1 MRRSL
6 LPVPLALALA
16 GCGPTPPATPKDRA
30 PGERAPLTATCD
42 GADPVRCALPFPS
55 NTFARADGSTRTG
68 LRLALD
74 GSALTVR
81 EDTSLINHADGFS
94 RASPLLTAFP
104 SAVDPG
110 SLGTGD
116 GAALRLYEAQPGDR
130 FGRQVPLRLELAT
143 ADVSPAGEVL
153 LLGYP
158 RRPLT
163 PASDHVALL
172 LDDVRAADGSPFPQE
187 RSTQVALGLQ
197 APESGEEQ
205 RHAAY
210 HAPTRALV
218 AQVGVDPRRVLR
230 VWDFTSRS
238 REDARARMLSA
249 RAQAQAAVDAGSVTV
264 AWDLVQAPTSGDV
277 ALVLEGRLV
286 GLPDFRTS
294 DGTLSVG
301 QDGMPVPTGIH
312 DAPFRL
318 MVPRGGGNYR
328 MAFFGHGTGG
338 NHHEDQFDAQMAAQG
353 LGKVT
358 GLFYGWNDT
367 EVFQTLTRLERMF
380 RGVARS
386 TAGLMQAL
394 ADLSAVEQ
402 ALAGPLLGD
411 ALSAAQ
417 LGGQPNPAAGR
428 RPDLS
433 RATWTGGSL
442 GGTMGLAYTGVSD
455 RIRHAVLNVPGGAW
469 THFIPGSELYVA
481 LRPAMAGGQSSYMD
495 FRMALAMSQ
504 GAWDDVDGANWAD
517 ELAAGEGAALVQQ
530 SMGDTVLPNPGS
542 EFAAGAVGATQ
553 LGAVLR
559 EVPGLPQA
567 DEVVGRSGYTQFGAP
582 GSSALSIH
590 GFAARD
596 GVAGD
601 AAREQIFG
609 FLSSVLDGAPRIT
622 VPQACRDNT
631 PAGSCDFRA
640 P

>member
-1 MRRSL
+1 
-6 LPVPLALALA
+6 
-16 GCGPTPPATPKDRA
+16 
-30 PGERAPLTATCD
+30 
-42 GADPVRCALPFPS
+42 VRCALPFPS
-55 NTFARADGSTRTG
+55 NTFARADDTTRTG
-68 LRLALD
+68 LRLAFD

-81 EDTSLINHADGFS
+81 EDASLLNHADGFS

-104 SAVDPG
+104 TAVDAA
-110 SLGTGD
+110 SLGSGD
-116 GAALRLYEAQPGDR
+116 GAALRLYEAQPGEH
-130 FGRQVPLRLELAT
+130 FGRQVALRLDLAT
-143 ADVSPAGEVL
+143 ADTSPAGEVL
-153 LLGYP
+153 LIGYP

-172 LDDVRAADGSPFPQE
+172 VDDVRAADGTAFPQE
-187 RSTQVALGLQ
+187 RSTQVALGLL
-197 APESGEEQ
+197 APASEEEQ
-205 RHAAY
+205 RFAAY

-218 AQVGVDPRRVLR
+218 AKVGVDPQHVLR

-249 RAQAQAAVDAGSVTV
+249 RNQAQAAVDAGAVTV
-264 AWDLVQAPTSGDV
+264 AWDVVQVPTSGDV
-277 ALVLEGRLV
+277 ALVLEGRLL
-286 GLPDFRTS
+286 GLPDFRNK
-294 DGTLSVG
+294 DGLLSVG
-301 QDGMPVPTGIH
+301 LDGLPLPTGTH
-312 DAPFRL
+312 EAPFRL
-318 MVPRGGGNYR
+318 MVPRGQGNYR
-328 MAFFGHGTGG
+328 LAFFGHGTGG
-338 NHHEDQFDAQMAAQG
+338 NFHEEQFDAQMAAQG
-353 LGKVT
+353 LGKVN
-358 GLFYGWNDT
+358 GMFYGWNDA

-411 ALSAAQ
+411 ALAAADM
-417 LGGQPNPAAGR
+417 GGQVNPAAGR
-428 RPDLS
+428 RPDLTL
-433 RATWTGGSL
+433 ATWTGGSL

-455 RIRHAVLNVPGGAW
+455 RIRHAVLNVPGAAW
-469 THFIPGSELYVA
+469 THFIPGSELYIA

-517 ELAAGEGAALVQQ
+517 ELAEGDGAALVQQ

-542 EFAAGAVGATQ
+542 EFAAGAVGASQ

-559 EVPGLPQA
+559 DVPGLPHVE
-567 DEVVGRSGYTQFGAP
+567 EVVGGSGYTQFGAP
-582 GSSALSIH
+582 GTSPLSIH
-590 GFAARD
+590 GFAARY
-596 GVAGD
+596 GLAGD

-609 FLSSVLDGAPRIT
+609 FISSVLQGAPHIT
-622 VPQACRDNT
+622 VPHACRNNT